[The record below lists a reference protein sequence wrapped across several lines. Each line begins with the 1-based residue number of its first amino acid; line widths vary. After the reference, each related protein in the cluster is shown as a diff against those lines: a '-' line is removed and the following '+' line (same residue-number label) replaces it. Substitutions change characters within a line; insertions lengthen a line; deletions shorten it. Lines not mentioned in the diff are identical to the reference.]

1 MLEAISQLKD
11 SLPSLSSFRFS
22 LGNIDL
28 SALGIGGKGVGLD
41 IGEERVRAVR
51 LKRRDK
57 HLIMAGV
64 GVSDIAYPDNEG
76 ATVKAILEAL
86 AGAGRKRRD
95 PLACSIGGPQVVIKS
110 IKLPALPLARVLDA
124 VKWHFQ
130 ENGLLPSGDAVFD
143 AQVLQPANGD
153 QMKILAVCV
162 PNALIERRLKVLA
175 AAHLTPR
182 HVDVEPLVT
191 LNAFIA
197 LEGLGQDE
205 TLVLIS
211 LNKPVPFVCVF
222 NRQSGDTLIRYMPE
236 AFENPAAAVENI
248 RTSVAYYQ
256 AEIAPGSNL
265 RCVYCGREELFSQLR
280 EKMMNL
286 FVVWNLTEAPANFDP
301 LSIMEWESSILQPGI
316 SIDGTELAQAV
327 GLALRAL

>member
-1 MLEAISQLKD
+1 MLEALNQWKE
-11 SLPSLSSFRFS
+11 SLPSFNSFS
-22 LGNIDL
+22 VPSINL

-41 IGEERVRAVR
+41 IGEEKVRAVR
-51 LKRRDK
+51 LKRRDQ

-64 GVSDIAYPDNEG
+64 GVSDIAYPGNEG
-76 ATVKAILEAL
+76 ATTKAILEAL
-86 AGAGRKRRD
+86 EGAGKKRRD

-110 IKLPALPLARVLDA
+110 VKLPPLPLVRVLDA

-130 ENGLLPSGDAVFD
+130 ENGLLPPGDTVFD
-143 AQVLQPANGD
+143 AQVLHPANGD
-153 QMKILAVCV
+153 QMMKILAVCA
-162 PNALIERRLKVLA
+162 PKNLIEKRLKVLE

-191 LNAFIA
+191 LNAFLA

-211 LNKPVPFVCVF
+211 LNKPVPFICVY

-236 AFENPAAAVENI
+236 ALENPTAAVENI

-256 AEIAPGSNL
+256 AEIASGSNL

-280 EKMMNL
+280 EKMANL
-286 FVVWNLTEAPANFDP
+286 FVTWDLTEAPANFDP
-301 LSIMEWESSILQPGI
+301 LSIMEWETSILPPGQ